1 MDSGDQGYKLLND
14 EQIISVIQS
23 NKKCDANTDDDD
35 SNDETDTS
43 INIPS
48 HGQVHNMLTL
58 CLPRIEKQPEVS
70 ASHICA
76 VNNLI
81 ELAAI
86 NIKQIN

>member
-48 HGQVHNMLTL
+48 HGQVHNMLT
-58 CLPRIEKQPEVS
+58 
-70 ASHICA
+70 
-76 VNNLI
+76 
-81 ELAAI
+81 
-86 NIKQIN
+86 